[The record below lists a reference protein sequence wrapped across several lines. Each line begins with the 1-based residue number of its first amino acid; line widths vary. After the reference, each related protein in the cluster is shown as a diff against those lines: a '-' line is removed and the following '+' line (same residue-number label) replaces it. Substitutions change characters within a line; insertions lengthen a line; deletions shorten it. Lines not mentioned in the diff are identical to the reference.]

1 MNEAMRFNVQQEDA
15 QLPVQSDEKLED
27 QQPVQEQQGSSMEE
41 AVTQNPV
48 ANETNRVD
56 RGIAS
61 AFTLPP
67 DVVSSVFV
75 GSPTYVQRPVPMQA
89 EEGELPPGKK
99 KHTNIMLDRG
109 LKLFD

>member
-1 MNEAMRFNVQQEDA
+1 MNEEMRFNVQQENA
-15 QLPVQSDEKLED
+15 QLPVQRDEEVEE
-27 QQPVQEQQGSSMEE
+27 QQPVQEQQSSGMEE

-56 RGIAS
+56 RGIAA

-75 GSPTYVQRPVPMQA
+75 GSPTYVQRPVPMQT
-89 EEGELPPGKK
+89 EEGELTPGKK

-109 LKLFD
+109 LKLFE